1 MSGYWPTAEITV
13 STSTS
18 YSEPSTGTGRR
29 RPEASGSPSSILSR
43 VSDFTAGPSTWM
55 ETGAASS
62 TRRMPSSS
70 ASSISASEAGISSRV
85 RR

>member
-1 MSGYWPTAEITV
+1 MSGYCPTAEMTV

-29 RPEASGSPSSILSR
+29 RPEASGSPSSIFSS
-43 VSDFTAGPSTWM
+43 VSVFSAAPAVSM